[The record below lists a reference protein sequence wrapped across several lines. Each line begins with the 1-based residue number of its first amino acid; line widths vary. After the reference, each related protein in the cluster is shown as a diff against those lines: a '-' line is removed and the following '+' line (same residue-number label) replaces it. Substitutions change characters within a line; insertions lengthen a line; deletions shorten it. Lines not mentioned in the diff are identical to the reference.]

1 MKPNFFL
8 QTLSALKSFRSGLP
22 IAGRI
27 QQSAS
32 GDATSGNATFGNITS
47 GDATSGN
54 KTGGAIAQVTHQATR
69 SMLWKVAGMA
79 IASSVLLTGGEALAQ
94 VYSFGSQGDG
104 VAAIQSALGIFAD
117 GVYGPETEDAVIAF
131 QRRNGL
137 MVDGQAGPETLR
149 ALGLGYL
156 VGGVGGPSQPVPP
169 GSFLGRE
176 AIVRTNSGIGINVR
190 NRPDGQVIA
199 GIDDGVRVRLS
210 GRQDFSGG
218 LTWVEL
224 AGTGGW
230 VASEYLVPA
239 NIGGPT
245 DPGFPG
251 YYGGPYR
258 VAVPGGSRELLFQV
272 QRFAPGAFPDSDVR
286 GSFINAGSFSDYSA
300 AAALNQRLR
309 GEGFDARVIYE

>member
-1 MKPNFFL
+1 
-8 QTLSALKSFRSGLP
+8 
-22 IAGRI
+22 
-27 QQSAS
+27 
-32 GDATSGNATFGNITS
+32 
-47 GDATSGN
+47 
-54 KTGGAIAQVTHQATR
+54 
-69 SMLWKVAGMA
+69 MA

-131 QRRNGL
+131 QRSRGL
-137 MVDGQAGPETLR
+137 AVDGQAGPETLR

-176 AIVRTNSGIGINVR
+176 AIVRTNSGFGVNVR
-190 NRPDGQVIA
+190 NRPNGETIA
-199 GIDDGVRVRLS
+199 GIDEGVRVRLS
-210 GRQDFSGG
+210 GRQEVAGG
-218 LTWVEL
+218 FNWVEL

-245 DPGFPG
+245 DPGGPG

-258 VAVPGGSRELLFQV
+258 VAVPGGSYELLSQV
-272 QRFAPGAFPDSDVR
+272 RRFAGNAYLDSSSSR
-286 GSFINAGSFSDYSA
+286 GSYINAGSFYDYSA

-309 GEGFDARVIYE
+309 NEGFDARVVYD